1 MNYTD
6 EQSIQ
11 KIYEKAVQLN
21 TYLTQNNVA
30 EEQLLSEY
38 SLQWLVTTPLYNI
51 GEHAYYLSDEYK
63 SRHNEIEWNM
73 ISGLRHRLVHDYEGT
88 IWKIIAKVVLEEIP
102 VLINQLKELM

>member
-6 EQSIQ
+6 EQRIQ

-51 GEHAYYLSDEYK
+51 GEHAYYLSDEFK
-63 SRHNEIEWNM
+63 SQHNEIEWNM
-73 ISGLRHRLVHDYEGT
+73 IVGLRHRLVHDYEGT
-88 IWKIIAKVVLEEIP
+88 NWKIIAKVVLEEIP